1 MALVGS
7 AEGLG
12 RPASLTAERPLPTS
26 YFLRPIAFCGPL
38 AKMAPFLRNRDIMR
52 GQVLGVDTR
61 TGDGIVSG
69 EDGRRYAFRPA
80 DWAARGEPAV
90 GMEVDFEV
98 HENRA
103 LTIFPVP
110 GATASTVPAAFGP
123 EPDRS
128 DRNDRNDRNKLIAAL
143 LAFLVGP
150 LGIHRFYLGRVGS
163 GIVML
168 LLSCTV
174 IGLFA
179 TVPWALIDMIRYLV
193 MTEGD
198 FAERYARS

>member
-1 MALVGS
+1 
-7 AEGLG
+7 
-12 RPASLTAERPLPTS
+12 
-26 YFLRPIAFCGPL
+26 
-38 AKMAPFLRNRDIMR
+38 MR

-61 TGDGIVSG
+61 TGDGMVAG
-69 EDGRRYAFRPA
+69 DDGRRYAFRPA

-90 GMEVDFEV
+90 GMHVDFEI

-110 GATASTVPAAFGP
+110 GTAPSPVPVSY
-123 EPDRS
+123 S
-128 DRNDRNDRNKLIAAL
+128 DDTDLGDRNKLVAAL
-143 LAFLVGP
+143 LALLVGP

-174 IGLFA
+174 IGLLVS
-179 TVPWALIDMIRYLV
+179 VPWALIDVIRYLV
-193 MTEGD
+193 MSHAE
-198 FAERYARS
+198 FAERYTRPKRRG